1 MSYRPEQGRDKLFGL
16 EKTVVEYIARVD
28 DSFLAKYG
36 IFKGDDNNIT
46 DHDIFREIDSEIRLL
61 SVEYGGVCANTVC
74 GYSNLG
80 LIGVFAGCVGNDH
93 TKSLCYDALVE
104 SRAIPYLMER
114 NRENNKIYTLITP
127 DGERTFLINLSKFFG
142 ITPEEIPVFSLVN
155 SAFVH
160 LSAYSFDLIQD
171 SLEKCVEIAVNNH
184 VRVSFDMASMRS
196 VMLYSD
202 EITKL
207 LSKVDILF
215 LNQEEAAAFGY
226 PKGGEQKL
234 IEDLISI
241 YHVKLVALKQGE
253 NGCILGS
260 EKERITVPAYKVG
273 VVNTNGA
280 GDGFAAGLLYGI
292 AKGYD
297 LETSGKIAN
306 YYASR
311 IIMQHS
317 TRLNYRI
324 ENIEKKI

>member
-1 MSYRPEQGRDKLFGL
+1 M
-16 EKTVVEYIARVD
+16 EKTLIEYIAKVD
-28 DSFLAKYG
+28 DSTLAKYNLS
-36 IFKGDDNNIT
+36 KGDDNNVT
-46 DHDIFREIDSEIRLL
+46 QDVFNAIDSEMQLV

-80 LIGVFAGCVGNDH
+80 LTGVFAGCVGNDH
-93 TKSLCYDALVE
+93 SKFLSYNALVE
-104 SRAIPYLMER
+104 SNVIPYLMER
-114 NRENNKIYTLITP
+114 NRNNNKIYTLITP
-127 DGERTFLINLSKFFG
+127 DGERTFLIDLSTFFG
-142 ITPEEIPVFSLVN
+142 ITPEEIPFFSLVN

-171 SLEKCVEIAVNNH
+171 SLKKCVGVAVNNH
-184 VRVSFDMASMRS
+184 VRVSFDMASCRS

-215 LNQEEAAAFGY
+215 LNQEEAEAFGY
-226 PKGGEQKL
+226 LRGSEQKL

-273 VVNTNGA
+273 VLNANGA

-317 TRLNYRI
+317 TRLNYKI
-324 ENIEKKI
+324 ENIEEKI